1 MHGALRAVGCLFGVI
16 VLTMTGAPA
25 IAAPSSLTVA
35 TAGAMGGY
43 RSLGGAICRMVNA
56 TRKSH
61 RLRCSVVLTEGSVAN
76 IRDVL
81 SGAVDMGIAQGD
93 TLHYARVGEGPFR
106 AAPHGNL
113 RRLFSLYPEVFT
125 LVVRKDAGIR
135 RFEDLRGKRV
145 AIGTEGSGTRASMD
159 LAMEA
164 FGVERAELKGAVELG
179 FVDLAAALCE
189 NRIDAFALID
199 AHPNS
204 IVEDAAS
211 GCPAEIVSVTGQQID
226 ALLAARPY
234 FAKAQIPGGM
244 YRGTDSARAS
254 FGTAATVVVAAD
266 MPVDTAYAI
275 TKAVF
280 DHFDDFRKFHPALA
294 PLTMDAAVNGG
305 DAPLHPGAVKYFK
318 EIGLM

>member
-1 MHGALRAVGCLFGVI
+1 MHGALRAAGCLFGVI
-16 VLTMTGAPA
+16 FFAMADAPA
-25 IAAPSSLTVA
+25 IAASTSITVA

-106 AAPHGNL
+106 NAPHSNL

-125 LVVRKDAGIR
+125 LIVRKDAGIR

-145 AIGTEGSGTRASMD
+145 AIGTEGSGTRATVD
-159 LAMEA
+159 LALKA
-164 FGVERAELKGAVELG
+164 FGVERSELKSAVELG

-199 AHPNS
+199 AHPNL

-211 GCPAEIVSVTGQQID
+211 GCPAEIIPVTGQQID

-234 FAKAQIPGGM
+234 FEKAQIPGGV
-244 YRGTDSARAS
+244 YRGTASARTS

-280 DHFDDFRKFHPALA
+280 DHFDDFRKLHPALA
-294 PLTMDAAVNGG
+294 PLTKEAALKAG
-305 DAPLHPGAVKYFK
+305 DVPLHPGAVKYFM
-318 EIGLM
+318 EVGLM